1 MPASVAPDARVEV
14 VEAIGDSVPGV
25 TRVTRE
31 ISGRVAPPIAFCPEG
46 APLAG
51 HLGAMKRHHAALS
64 APPGWWYSLPV
75 PGGDRVIAL
84 LTDPDLTGADRRASF
99 VDQLARTRHIR
110 ARVETPPAEVAAF
123 PAGAAH
129 REQIVGD
136 DWLAIGDAAVS
147 FDPLSSQGLITGI
160 VMAAHAAVAIDAG
173 QQALADWAADYR
185 VVLDEHLQ
193 VRRAF
198 WAEEQ
203 RWTDAPYWA
212 RRRT

>member
-1 MPASVAPDARVEV
+1 MRDTSPERVTV
-14 VEAIGDSVPGV
+14 VESC
-25 TRVTRE
+25 E
-31 ISGRVAPPIAFCPEG
+31 I
-46 APLAG
+46 
-51 HLGAMKRHHAALS
+51 
-64 APPGWWYSLPV
+64 GWWYSLPV
-75 PGGDRVIAL
+75 PGGERVIAL